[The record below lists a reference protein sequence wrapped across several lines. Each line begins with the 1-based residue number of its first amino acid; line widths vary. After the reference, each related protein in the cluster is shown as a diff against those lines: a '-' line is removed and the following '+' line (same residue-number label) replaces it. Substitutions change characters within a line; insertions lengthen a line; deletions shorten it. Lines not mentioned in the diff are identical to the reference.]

1 MVMNVLPKPSL
12 GSKCATGLVGLKPC
26 PAGPG
31 QLRRWSQRRPQG
43 PNSPSIR
50 ESDTA
55 LIGSNARS
63 TALIP

>member
-31 QLRRWSQRRPQG
+31 QLRRWSNAG
-43 PNSPSIR
+43 PKGRILPAFANP
-50 ESDTA
+50 TP
-55 LIGSNARS
+55 L
-63 TALIP
+63 